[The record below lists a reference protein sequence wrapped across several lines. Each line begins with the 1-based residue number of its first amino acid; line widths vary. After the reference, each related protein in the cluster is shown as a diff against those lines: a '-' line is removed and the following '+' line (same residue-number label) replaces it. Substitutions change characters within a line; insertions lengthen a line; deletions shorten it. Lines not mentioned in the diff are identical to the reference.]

1 MLLEV
6 KNLSVFVNNKPLL
19 NDINFSLDA
28 KQTIGLVGESGSGK
42 TLTAFSLINLLPNN
56 ITFSPSTKILL
67 KGENIIG
74 KSDGYLQNIRGKD
87 IGFIFQEP
95 NNALNPLHNI
105 FTQLKEVILA
115 KEGPNKQELLHKIH
129 KLLDEVGLGDLKK
142 RLDAYPHQLSGG
154 QKQRLVIAKAIA
166 NLPKILI
173 ADEPSTALDSENKR
187 LIFDLLVSLKEKY
200 SLSLILIS
208 HDIKLVKNYAERV
221 LIFKEGKIIETGSIE
236 QIFNHPQNPYTK
248 ELVDLN
254 IIKNL
259 KTQKNINTG
268 DIISCKNLSIS
279 VPIRTSFKEYLKN
292 GFRANKKF
300 LIHNFNF
307 TIKEGSITGIMG
319 ESGSGKTTLALAIA
333 KLISYAGEINYKF
346 TENFRRNLQIIF
358 QDPFSA
364 LNPRIKIGEA
374 IAEGLK
380 ANNIKYSEKDI
391 DTALTEVGLLA
402 EDKNKFPHQFSGG
415 QKQRIVIARSLIIRP
430 KVIIFDEATS
440 ALDIITQKNLI
451 ELLLKLKE
459 KYNLTYIFISHDL
472 DLIKKISDAIL
483 LIKKGKLEAESYTN
497 N

>member
-56 ITFSPSTKILL
+56 LTFSSNTKILL
-67 KGENIIG
+67 RGENIIG
-74 KSDGYLQNIRGKD
+74 KSDSYLQNIRGKD

-115 KEGPNKQELLHKIH
+115 KEGPNKQELMHKIH

-259 KTQKNINTG
+259 TTKKNINTG
-268 DIISCKNLSIS
+268 DIILCKNLSIS

-333 KLISYAGEINYKF
+333 KLITYTGEINYKF
-346 TENFRRNLQIIF
+346 AEGFRKNLQIIF

-380 ANNIKYSEKDI
+380 ANKIKYSEKDI

-402 EDKNKFPHQFSGG
+402 EDKFKFPHQFSGG

-483 LIKKGKLEAESYTN
+483 LIKNGKLGAESYTN